1 MSLSGTFCSQRTLAV
16 LPPAFDSSLLGQGIE
31 VKERKKMN
39 SDWEDVKRDVA
50 AANRVLANLG
60 LAKGLTAALG
70 HASMRVPSEP
80 NHFFV
85 KGREYEF
92 DALAIMEPDD
102 MVMCDTEGFLVAG
115 RPGLTQ
121 CSEVKIH
128 SCIYKT
134 HPNVQAVVHVH
145 PRYTILM
152 SVLTGSLKPMR
163 QEGAQLVR
171 RTLPIYPHVKTIQS
185 DAEGMEVA
193 NLLGDSRAMLLR
205 GHGAVTTGS
214 SLAEA
219 VMSMAQLEEQ
229 ARMNYLAYCAEGE
242 DYTHLEDDVLD
253 EMLNRTPL
261 YEHPHFKEVLKGRA
275 PQRDGTWNYQKRA
288 ATREK

>member
-1 MSLSGTFCSQRTLAV
+1 
-16 LPPAFDSSLLGQGIE
+16 
-31 VKERKKMN
+31 MN
-39 SDWEDVKRDVA
+39 SDLEDVRREVA
-50 AANRVLANLG
+50 TANRVLANLG
-60 LAKGLTAALG
+60 LADGVTAALG

-102 MVMCDTEGFLVAG
+102 MVLCDTEGFLIAG
-115 RPGLTQ
+115 RSGLTQ

-128 SCIYKT
+128 ACIYKT
-134 HPNVQAVVHVH
+134 HPQVQAIVHVH

-171 RTLPIYPHVKTIQS
+171 HALPIYPHVKTIQS

-205 GHGAVTTGS
+205 GHGAVTTGENLS
-214 SLAEA
+214 EA
-219 VMSMAQLEEQ
+219 VMGMAQLEEQ
-229 ARMNYLAYCAEGE
+229 AQMNYLAYCAEGKG
-242 DYTHLEDDVLD
+242 YTYLTDDLLD

-261 YEHPHFKEVLKGRA
+261 YEQPHFKDVLKGRQ
-275 PQRDGTWNYQKRA
+275 PQRDGIWNYQKRA
-288 ATREK
+288 ALRNP

>member
-1 MSLSGTFCSQRTLAV
+1 MS
-16 LPPAFDSSLLGQGIE
+16 
-31 VKERKKMN
+31 
-39 SDWEDVKRDVA
+39 SDLEDVKCEVA
-50 AANRVLANLG
+50 TANRVLANLG
-60 LAKGLTAALG
+60 LACGVTAALG

-102 MVMCDTEGFLVAG
+102 MVMCDTEGFLIGG

-128 SCIYKT
+128 ACIYKM
-134 HPNVQAVVHVH
+134 HPKIQAIVHVH

-152 SVLTGSLKPMR
+152 SVLTGSLKPIR
-163 QEGAQLVR
+163 QEGAQLLR
-171 RTLPIYPHVKTIQS
+171 HPLPVYPHVKTIQS

-193 NLLGDSRAMLLR
+193 NLLGESQAMLLR
-205 GHGAVTTGS
+205 GHGAVTTGK
-214 SLAEA
+214 SLSDA
-219 VMSMAQLEEQ
+219 VMGMAQLEEQ
-229 ARMNYLAYCAEGE
+229 AQLNYLAYCAQGEGYAYLSNE
-242 DYTHLEDDVLD
+242 LVD
-253 EMLNRTPL
+253 EMSNRTPL
-261 YEHPHFKEVLKGRA
+261 YEQPHFKDVLKGRE

-288 ATREK
+288 ALRNP

>member
-1 MSLSGTFCSQRTLAV
+1 
-16 LPPAFDSSLLGQGIE
+16 
-31 VKERKKMN
+31 MN
-39 SDWEDVKRDVA
+39 TDLEDVKREVA
-50 AANRVLANLG
+50 TANRVLSNLD
-60 LAKGLTAALG
+60 LAAGMTAALG
-70 HASMRVPSEP
+70 HASMRVPAEP

-102 MVMCDTEGFLVAG
+102 MVMCDTEGFLIAG

-128 SCIYKT
+128 ACIYKT
-134 HPNVQAVVHVH
+134 HPQVQAVVHVH

-171 RTLPIYPHVKTIQS
+171 HTLPIYPHVKTIQS
-185 DAEGMEVA
+185 EAEGMELA
-193 NLLGDSRAMLLR
+193 NLLGDSRAVLLR
-205 GHGAVTTGS
+205 GHGAVTTGKCLS
-214 SLAEA
+214 EA
-219 VMSMAQLEEQ
+219 VMGMAQLEEQ
-229 ARMNYLAYCAEGE
+229 ARMNYLAYCAEGK
-242 DYTHLEDDVLD
+242 DYTYLGNDLLD

-261 YEHPHFKEVLKGRA
+261 YEQPHFKDVLKGRA
-275 PQRDGTWNYQKRA
+275 AQRDGIWNYQKRA
-288 ATREK
+288 ASRNQ

>member
-1 MSLSGTFCSQRTLAV
+1 
-16 LPPAFDSSLLGQGIE
+16 
-31 VKERKKMN
+31 MN
-39 SDWEDVKRDVA
+39 SDREDVKREVA

-60 LAKGLTAALG
+60 LATGLTAALG

-102 MVMCDTEGFLVAG
+102 MVLCDTEGFLIAG
-115 RPGLTQ
+115 RTGLTQ

-128 SCIYKT
+128 ACIYKT
-134 HPNVQAVVHVH
+134 HPQVQAVVHVH

-152 SVLTGSLKPMR
+152 SVLTGSVKPMR

-171 RTLPIYPHVKTIQS
+171 HPLPVYPHVKTIQT
-185 DAEGMEVA
+185 DAEGMELA

-205 GHGAVTTGS
+205 GHGAVTTGK
-214 SLAEA
+214 SLSEA
-219 VMSMAQLEEQ
+219 VMGMAQLEEQ
-229 ARMNYLAYCAEGE
+229 AQMSYLAYCAEGK
-242 DYTHLEDDVLD
+242 DYTCLPNDLLD
-253 EMLNRTPL
+253 EMINRPPL
-261 YEHPHFKEVLKGRA
+261 YEQAHFKDVLSGRA
-275 PQRDGTWNYQKRA
+275 PQRDGIWNYQKRA
-288 ATREK
+288 ASRNQ

>member
-1 MSLSGTFCSQRTLAV
+1 
-16 LPPAFDSSLLGQGIE
+16 
-31 VKERKKMN
+31 MN
-39 SDWEDVKRDVA
+39 SDREDVKREVA

-60 LAKGLTAALG
+60 LATGLTAALG

-92 DALAIMEPDD
+92 DGLAIMEADD
-102 MVMCDTEGFLVAG
+102 MVMCDTEGFLIAA
-115 RPGLTQ
+115 RSGLTQ

-128 SCIYKT
+128 ACIYKT
-134 HPNVQAVVHVH
+134 HPQVHAVVHVH

-163 QEGAQLVR
+163 QEGAQLLR
-171 RTLPIYPHVKTIQS
+171 HPLPIYPHVKTIQS

-193 NLLGDSRAMLLR
+193 NLLRESRAMLLR

-214 SLAEA
+214 SLSEA
-219 VMSMAQLEEQ
+219 VMAMAQLEEQ
-229 ARMNYLAYCAEGE
+229 AQMNYLAYCAEGK
-242 DYTHLEDDVLD
+242 DYTHLKDDVLD

-261 YEHPHFKEVLKGRA
+261 YEHPHFKDVLKGRPA
-275 PQRDGTWNYQKRA
+275 QRDGIWNYQKRA
-288 ATREK
+288 ASRRE

>member
-1 MSLSGTFCSQRTLAV
+1 
-16 LPPAFDSSLLGQGIE
+16 
-31 VKERKKMN
+31 MN
-39 SDWEDVKRDVA
+39 SDLEDVKRDVA

-60 LAKGLTAALG
+60 LATGLTAALG

-80 NHFFV
+80 DHFFV

-102 MVMCDTEGFLVAG
+102 MVMCDTEGFLIAG
-115 RPGLTQ
+115 RTGLTQ

-128 SCIYKT
+128 ACIYKT
-134 HPNVQAVVHVH
+134 HPQIQAIVHVH

-163 QEGAQLVR
+163 QEGAQLLR
-171 RTLPIYPHVKTIQS
+171 HPLPVYPHVKTIQS
-185 DAEGMEVA
+185 NAEGMEVA
-193 NLLGDSRAMLLR
+193 NLLGESQAMLLR
-205 GHGAVTTGS
+205 GHGAVTTGKTLS
-214 SLAEA
+214 EA
-219 VMSMAQLEEQ
+219 VMSMAHLEEQ
-229 ARMNYLAYCAEGE
+229 AQMNYLAYCAEGK
-242 DYTHLEDDVLD
+242 DYTYLQNDVLD

-261 YEHPHFKEVLKGRA
+261 SEQPHFKDVLKGRE

-288 ATREK
+288 ATRKE

>member
-1 MSLSGTFCSQRTLAV
+1 
-16 LPPAFDSSLLGQGIE
+16 
-31 VKERKKMN
+31 MN
-39 SDWEDVKRDVA
+39 SDLEDVKREVA

-60 LAKGLTAALG
+60 LAAGLTAALG

-102 MVMCDTEGFLVAG
+102 MVMCDTEGFLIA
-115 RPGLTQ
+115 RRSGLTQ

-128 SCIYKT
+128 ACIYKT
-134 HPNVQAVVHVH
+134 HPRVQAVVHVH

-163 QEGAQLVR
+163 QEGAELVR
-171 RTLPIYPHVKTIQS
+171 HRLPIYPHVKTIQS

-193 NLLGDSRAMLLR
+193 SLLGDSQVILLR
-205 GHGAVTTGS
+205 GHGAVTTGN
-214 SLAEA
+214 SLSEA
-219 VMSMAQLEEQ
+219 VMGMAQLEEQ
-229 ARMNYLAYCAEGE
+229 ARMNYLAYCAQGK
-242 DYTHLEDDVLD
+242 DYSYLSNDLLD

-261 YEHPHFKEVLKGRA
+261 YEHPHFKDVLKGRPA
-275 PQRDGTWNYQKRA
+275 QRDGIWNYHKRA
-288 ATREK
+288 ASRKE

>member
-1 MSLSGTFCSQRTLAV
+1 M
-16 LPPAFDSSLLGQGIE
+16 I
-31 VKERKKMN
+31 
-39 SDWEDVKRDVA
+39 SDLEDVKREVA
-50 AANRVLANLG
+50 TANRVLANLG
-60 LAKGLTAALG
+60 LATGVTAALG

-102 MVMCDTEGFLVAG
+102 MVLCDTEGFLIAG
-115 RPGLTQ
+115 RAGLTQ

-128 SCIYKT
+128 ACIYKT
-134 HPNVQAVVHVH
+134 HPQVQAVVHVH

-171 RTLPIYPHVKTIQS
+171 HALPVYPHVKTIQS

-193 NLLGDSRAMLLR
+193 NLLGDSHAMLLR

-214 SLAEA
+214 SLSEA
-219 VMSMAQLEEQ
+219 VMGMAQLEEQ
-229 ARMNYLAYCAEGE
+229 AQLNYFAYCAQGK
-242 DYTHLEDDVLD
+242 DHTYLSDDLLD

-261 YEHPHFKEVLKGRA
+261 YEQPHFKDVLKGRPA
-275 PQRDGTWNYQKRA
+275 QRDGIWNYQKRA
-288 ATREK
+288 ASGK

>member
-1 MSLSGTFCSQRTLAV
+1 
-16 LPPAFDSSLLGQGIE
+16 
-31 VKERKKMN
+31 MN
-39 SDWEDVKRDVA
+39 SDLEDVKRDVA

-60 LAKGLTAALG
+60 LATGLTAALG

-102 MVMCDTEGFLVAG
+102 MVMCNTEGFLIAG

-128 SCIYKT
+128 ACIYKT
-134 HPNVQAVVHVH
+134 HPKIQAIVHIH

-163 QEGAQLVR
+163 QEGAQLLR
-171 RTLPIYPHVKTIQS
+171 HPLPVYPHVKTIQS
-185 DAEGMEVA
+185 NAEGMEVA
-193 NLLGDSRAMLLR
+193 NLLGESQAMLLR
-205 GHGAVTTGS
+205 GHGAVTTGKTLS
-214 SLAEA
+214 EA
-219 VMSMAQLEEQ
+219 VMSMAHLEEQ
-229 ARMNYLAYCAEGE
+229 AQMNYLAYCAEGK
-242 DYTHLEDDVLD
+242 DYTYLQNDVLD

-261 YEHPHFKEVLKGRA
+261 SEQPHFKDVLKGRE

-288 ATREK
+288 ATRKE

>member
-1 MSLSGTFCSQRTLAV
+1 MTSKL
-16 LPPAFDSSLLGQGIE
+16 
-31 VKERKKMN
+31 
-39 SDWEDVKRDVA
+39 EDIKSEVA

-60 LAKGLTAALG
+60 LAAGMTAALG

-102 MVMCDTEGFLVAG
+102 MVMCDTEGFLIAG

-128 SCIYKT
+128 ACIYKT
-134 HPNVQAVVHVH
+134 RPQVHAIVHVH

-152 SVLTGSLKPMR
+152 SVLTGLLKPMR

-171 RTLPIYPHVKTIQS
+171 DPLPVYPHVKTVQS

-193 NLLGDSRAMLLR
+193 KLLGDSPAMLLR
-205 GHGAVTTGS
+205 GHGAVTTGK
-214 SLAEA
+214 SLSEA
-219 VMSMAQLEEQ
+219 VMGMAQLEEQ
-229 ARMNYLAYCAEGE
+229 AQLNYLAYCAQGK
-242 DYTHLEDDVLD
+242 DYSCLTKDLVD
-253 EMLNRTPL
+253 EMSNRTPL
-261 YEHPHFKEVLKGRA
+261 HEHAHFKDVLKGRE
-275 PQRDGTWNYQKRA
+275 PQRDGTWNYQTRA
-288 ATREK
+288 ASRRE

>member
-1 MSLSGTFCSQRTLAV
+1 
-16 LPPAFDSSLLGQGIE
+16 
-31 VKERKKMN
+31 MN
-39 SDWEDVKRDVA
+39 SDFEDVKREVA
-50 AANRVLANLG
+50 TANRVLANLG
-60 LAKGLTAALG
+60 LAVGVTAALG

-102 MVMCDTEGFLVAG
+102 MVMCDTEGFLIAG

-128 SCIYKT
+128 ACIYKT
-134 HPNVQAVVHVH
+134 HPQVQAIVHVH

-163 QEGAQLVR
+163 QEGAQILR
-171 RTLPIYPHVKTIQS
+171 NRLPVYPHVKTIQS

-193 NLLGDSRAMLLR
+193 NLLSESRAILLR
-205 GHGAVTTGS
+205 GHGAVTTGN
-214 SLAEA
+214 SLSEA
-219 VMSMAQLEEQ
+219 VIGMAQLEEQ
-229 ARMNYLAYCAEGE
+229 AQMNYLAYCAEGK
-242 DYTHLEDDVLD
+242 DYTYLKDDVLD

-261 YEHPHFKEVLKGRA
+261 YEHPHFKDVLKGRPA
-275 PQRDGTWNYQKRA
+275 QRDGIWNYQKRA
-288 ATREK
+288 ASRNE

>member
-1 MSLSGTFCSQRTLAV
+1 
-16 LPPAFDSSLLGQGIE
+16 
-31 VKERKKMN
+31 MN
-39 SDWEDVKRDVA
+39 LELEDVKREVA

-60 LAKGLTAALG
+60 LATGVTAALG

-92 DALAIMEPDD
+92 DALAIMDPDD
-102 MVMCDTEGFLVAG
+102 MVMCDTEGFLIAA

-128 SCIYKT
+128 ACIYKT
-134 HPNVQAVVHVH
+134 HPQVQAVVHVH

-163 QEGAQLVR
+163 QEGAQLLR
-171 RTLPIYPHVKTIQS
+171 QPLPIYPHVKTVQS

-193 NLLGDSRAMLLR
+193 NLLGESRAMLLR
-205 GHGAVTTGS
+205 GHGAVTTGNTLS
-214 SLAEA
+214 EA
-219 VMSMAQLEEQ
+219 VMGMAQLEEQ
-229 ARMNYLAYCAEGE
+229 AQMNYLAYCAQGKN
-242 DYTHLEDDVLD
+242 YTHLEDDLLD

-261 YEHPHFKEVLKGRA
+261 YEHPHFKDVLKGRPA
-275 PQRDGTWNYQKRA
+275 QRDGIWNYQKRA
-288 ATREK
+288 ATRDNDLA

>member
-1 MSLSGTFCSQRTLAV
+1 LAAGV
-16 LPPAFDSSLLGQGIE
+16 
-31 VKERKKMN
+31 
-39 SDWEDVKRDVA
+39 
-50 AANRVLANLG
+50 
-60 LAKGLTAALG
+60 TAALG

-102 MVMCDTEGFLVAG
+102 MVMCDTEGFLIAG
-115 RPGLTQ
+115 RSGLTQ

-128 SCIYKT
+128 ACIYKT
-134 HPNVQAVVHVH
+134 HPRVQAVVHVH

-152 SVLTGSLKPMR
+152 SVLTGSLRPMC

-171 RTLPIYPHVKTIQS
+171 HALPIYPHVKTIQS
-185 DAEGMEVA
+185 DAEGMELA
-193 NLLGDSRAMLLR
+193 NLMGDSQAMLLR

-214 SLAEA
+214 SLSEA
-219 VMSMAQLEEQ
+219 VMGMAQLEEQ
-229 ARMNYLAYCAEGE
+229 AQMNYLAYCAEGK
-242 DYTHLEDDVLD
+242 DYTHLSNDLLD

-261 YEHPHFKEVLKGRA
+261 YEQPHFKDVLSGRP
-275 PQRDGTWNYQKRA
+275 PQRDGIWSYQKRA
-288 ATREK
+288 ASQK

>member
-1 MSLSGTFCSQRTLAV
+1 
-16 LPPAFDSSLLGQGIE
+16 
-31 VKERKKMN
+31 MN
-39 SDWEDVKRDVA
+39 SDLEEIKREVA

-60 LAKGLTAALG
+60 LATGVTAALG
-70 HASMRVPSEP
+70 HASMRVTSEP

-102 MVMCDTEGFLVAG
+102 MVMCDTEGFLRAG
-115 RPGLTQ
+115 RAGLTQ

-128 SCIYKT
+128 ACIYKT
-134 HPNVQAVVHVH
+134 HPNVQAIVHVH

-163 QEGAQLVR
+163 QEGAQMLR
-171 RTLPIYPHVKTIQS
+171 KPLPVYPHVKTIQS

-193 NLLGDSRAMLLR
+193 TLLGDSPAMLLR

-214 SLAEA
+214 DLSEA
-219 VMSMAQLEEQ
+219 VMGMAQLEEQ
-229 ARMNYLAYCAEGE
+229 AQLNYLAYCAQGK
-242 DYTHLEDDVLD
+242 DYTCLTNDLLD
-253 EMLNRTPL
+253 EMVNRTPL
-261 YEHPHFKEVLKGRA
+261 YEHAHFKDVLKGRPA
-275 PQRDGTWNYQKRA
+275 QRDGIWNYQKRA
-288 ATREK
+288 ASRRE

>member
-1 MSLSGTFCSQRTLAV
+1 MA
-16 LPPAFDSSLLGQGIE
+16 
-31 VKERKKMN
+31 
-39 SDWEDVKRDVA
+39 SDLEDVKREVA

-60 LAKGLTAALG
+60 LATGVTAALG

-102 MVMCDTEGFLVAG
+102 MVMCDTEGFLIAG
-115 RPGLTQ
+115 RTGLTQ

-128 SCIYKT
+128 ACIYKT
-134 HPNVQAVVHVH
+134 HPQVHAVVHVH

-152 SVLTGSLKPMR
+152 SVLTGSVKPMR
-163 QEGAQLVR
+163 QEGAQLLR
-171 RTLPIYPHVKTIQS
+171 DPLPIYPHVKTVQS

-193 NLLGDSRAMLLR
+193 NLLGESRAMLLR

-214 SLAEA
+214 SLSEA
-219 VMSMAQLEEQ
+219 VMGMAQLEEQ
-229 ARMNYLAYCAEGE
+229 ARMNYLAYCAEGK
-242 DYTHLEDDVLD
+242 DYTHLKDDVLD

-261 YEHPHFKEVLKGRA
+261 YEHPHFKDVLKGRPA
-275 PQRDGTWNYQKRA
+275 QRDGIWNYQKRA
-288 ATREK
+288 AARDK

>member
-1 MSLSGTFCSQRTLAV
+1 MS
-16 LPPAFDSSLLGQGIE
+16 
-31 VKERKKMN
+31 
-39 SDWEDVKRDVA
+39 SDREDVKREVA

-60 LAKGLTAALG
+60 LATGMTAGLG

-92 DALAIMEPDD
+92 DALAVMEPDD
-102 MVMCDTEGFLVAG
+102 MVMCDTEGFLIAG

-128 SCIYKT
+128 ACIYKMR
-134 HPNVQAVVHVH
+134 PQVQAVVHVH

-152 SVLTGSLKPMR
+152 SILTGTLKPMC

-171 RTLPIYPHVKTIQS
+171 RELPIYPHVKTIQS

-193 NLLGDSRAMLLR
+193 SLLGDNPAMLLL
-205 GHGAVTTGS
+205 GHGAVTTGKS
-214 SLAEA
+214 VSEA
-219 VMSMAQLEEQ
+219 VMDMAQLEEQ
-229 ARMNYLAYCAEGE
+229 ARMNYLAYCAEGKGYSCLT
-242 DYTHLEDDVLD
+242 DNLID
-253 EMLNRTPL
+253 EMSNRTPL
-261 YEHPHFKEVLKGRA
+261 FEHPHFKDVLKGR
-275 PQRDGTWNYQKRA
+275 PPRRDGIWNYQKRA
-288 ATREK
+288 ATRNQ